1 MSSPSRRAGATAD
14 IISQA
19 TLLPLPLLPSLTS
32 RLRLELTLPL
42 LPPPLRPS
50 RGTTPPNAV
59 SPSTQAHV
67 EAAAISEDAGAEA
80 SSGEFPEAPGV
91 LLRSEEQEEEEE
103 GLAGWGS
110 MTLLSRRRLGAEGGE
125 GWELRDRF
133 WCRWRL

>member
-1 MSSPSRRAGATAD
+1 M
-14 IISQA
+14 
-19 TLLPLPLLPSLTS
+19 
-32 RLRLELTLPL
+32 
-42 LPPPLRPS
+42 
-50 RGTTPPNAV
+50 
-59 SPSTQAHV
+59 